1 MAIQICQNC
10 VMDTTDPRIEF
21 DEDGICDNCNN
32 YQRYVKPHYLKNIH
46 DNKFGPVAKKIIGEG
61 KGKEFDCILGM
72 SGGLD
77 SSYLLHKVVTQYNLR
92 PLVFHVDAGWNSEIA
107 VGNIKKLTS
116 GLNLDLYTEV
126 INWPDMR
133 SLQLAFFKSGV
144 PHIDVPQ
151 DHAFISVLYH
161 YASKYKIKYILNG
174 SNFSTEGI
182 RNPLSWLYFGSDK
195 KQLLDINSKF
205 GSRKLEHYPLTNVI
219 WHKFYLPYAK
229 GIKVIKPLNFI
240 EYKKNDAEKE
250 LFDAYGWERY
260 QQKHF
265 ESRFTRFF
273 EGYWLIERF
282 GYDTRKPQFSSLI
295 VSGQMSRDEALR
307 KLLTKPLSND
317 MIREEFEYIADKLA
331 ISVSELQNYLVAP
344 HKSYRDYSNMGW
356 VYDVGSSVMNKLGLE
371 RSTKR

>member
-1 MAIQICQNC
+1 MTIQICQNC

-32 YQRYVKPHYLKNIH
+32 YQRYVKPYHLKNIH
-46 DNKFGPVAKKIIGEG
+46 DDTFGPVAEQIIGEG

-77 SSYLLHKVVTQYNLR
+77 SSYLLHKMVTQYNLR
-92 PLVFHVDAGWNSEIA
+92 PLVFHVDAGWNSDIA

-116 GLNLDLYTEV
+116 GLKLDLYTEV
-126 INWPDMR
+126 INWPEMR

-174 SNFSTEGI
+174 GNFSTEGI

-205 GSRKLEHYPLTNVI
+205 GSRKLEYYPVTNVL

-229 GIKVIKPLNFI
+229 GIKVIKPLNCI

-295 VSGQMSRDEALR
+295 VSGQMTRDDALQE
-307 KLLTKPLSND
+307 LLTKPLSDD
-317 MIREEFEYIADKLA
+317 MIREEFEYIADKLG
-331 ISVSELQNYLVAP
+331 ISVPELQNYLVAP
-344 HKSYRDYSNMGW
+344 HKDYRDYSNMDW
-356 VYDVGSSVMNKLGLE
+356 VYDVGSSVMTKLGLE
-371 RSTKR
+371 RSAKR

>member
-1 MAIQICQNC
+1 MNYKICKRC
-10 VMDTTDPRIEF
+10 VMDTTDPRIKF
-21 DEDGICDNCNN
+21 DEDGVCDNCNN
-32 YQRYVKPHYLKNIH
+32 YERYVKPFHLKNIQ
-46 DNKFGPVAKKIIGEG
+46 DDTFEPVAKKIIREG
-61 KGKEFDCILGM
+61 KGQDFDCILGM

-77 SSYLLHKVVTQYNLR
+77 SSYLLHKMVTQYKLR
-92 PLVFHVDAGWNSEIA
+92 PLVFHIDAGWNSDTA
-107 VGNIKKLTS
+107 VGNINKLTS
-116 GLNLDLYTEV
+116 GLKLDLYTEV
-126 INWPDMR
+126 INWPEMR

-174 SNFSTEGI
+174 GNFSTEGI

-205 GSRKLEHYPLTNVI
+205 GSTKLEHYPVTNVL

-229 GIKVIKPLNFI
+229 GVKVIKPLNFI

-250 LFDAYGWERY
+250 LFDVYGWERY

-295 VSGQMSRDEALR
+295 VSGQMTRDDALR
-307 KLLTKPLSND
+307 ELLTKPLSD
-317 MIREEFEYIADKLA
+317 DVIREEFEYIADKLR
-331 ISVSELQNYLVAP
+331 ISVPELQSYLVAP
-344 HKSYRDYSNMGW
+344 HKNYRDYSNTDW
-356 VYDVGSSVMNKLGLE
+356 VYDIGSSLMTKLGLE
-371 RSTKR
+371 RSAKR

>member
-1 MAIQICQNC
+1 MTIQICQNC

-21 DEDGICDNCNN
+21 DEGGVCDNCNN
-32 YQRYVKPHYLKNIH
+32 YQRYVEPYHLKNIH
-46 DNKFGPVAKKIIGEG
+46 DDTFRPVAEKIIAEG

-77 SSYLLHKVVTQYNLR
+77 SSYLLHKMVTEYNLR
-92 PLVFHVDAGWNSEIA
+92 PLVFHVDAGWNSNIA
-107 VGNIKKLTS
+107 VGNINKLTS
-116 GLNLDLYTEV
+116 GLKLDLYTEV
-126 INWPDMR
+126 INWPEMS
-133 SLQLAFFKSGV
+133 SLQLAFFRSGV

-174 SNFSTEGI
+174 GNFSTEGI

-195 KQLLDINSKF
+195 KQILDINSKF
-205 GSRKLEHYPLTNVI
+205 GSKKLEHYPLTNVL
-219 WHKFYLPYAK
+219 WHKFYLPFAK
-229 GIKVIKPLNFI
+229 GIKVIKPLNHI
-240 EYKKNDAEKE
+240 EYKKNDAERE

-295 VSGQMSRDEALR
+295 VSGQMTRNDALR
-307 KLLTKPLSND
+307 ELRTKPLSDD
-317 MIREEFEYIADKLA
+317 MIREEFEYIADKLG
-331 ISVSELQNYLVAP
+331 ISVRELQSYLAAP
-344 HKSYRDYSNMGW
+344 HKDYRDYSNMDW
-356 VYDVGSSVMNKLGLE
+356 VYNVGSSVMTKLGLE
-371 RSTKR
+371 RSAKR

>member
-32 YQRYVKPHYLKNIH
+32 YQRYVKPHHLKNIH
-46 DNKFGPVAKKIIGEG
+46 DDTFRPVAKKIIGEG

-92 PLVFHVDAGWNSEIA
+92 PLVFHVDAGWNSDIA

-116 GLNLDLYTEV
+116 GLKLDLYTEV
-126 INWPDMR
+126 INWPEMR

-174 SNFSTEGI
+174 GNFSTEGI

-205 GSRKLEHYPLTNVI
+205 GSRKLEHYPVTNVL

-229 GIKVIKPLNFI
+229 GIKVIKPLNCI

-295 VSGQMSRDEALR
+295 VSGQMTRDEALQE
-307 KLLTKPLSND
+307 LLTKPLSDD
-317 MIREEFEYIADKLA
+317 MIREEFEYIADKLG
-331 ISVSELQNYLVAP
+331 IFVPELQNYLVAP
-344 HKSYRDYSNMGW
+344 HKNYRDYSNMDW
-356 VYDVGSSVMNKLGLE
+356 VYDVGSSVMTKLGLE
-371 RSTKR
+371 RSAKR

>member
-1 MAIQICQNC
+1 MDYQICNRC
-10 VMDTTDPRIEF
+10 VMDTTDPRIQF
-21 DEDGICDNCNN
+21 DENGICDSWNN
-32 YQRYVKPHYLKNIH
+32 YERHVKPYYLKNIH
-46 DNKFGPVAKKIIGEG
+46 DDAFGPIAKKIIKEG

-77 SSYLLHKVVTQYNLR
+77 SSYLLHKMVTQYNLR
-92 PLVFHVDAGWNSEIA
+92 PLVFHVDAGWNSDIA
-107 VGNIKKLTS
+107 VGNINKLTS
-116 GLNLDLYTEV
+116 GLKLDLFTEV
-126 INWPDMR
+126 INWPEMR

-174 SNFSTEGI
+174 GNFSTEGI

-205 GSRKLEHYPLTNVI
+205 GSRKLEHYPVTNVL

-229 GIKVIKPLNFI
+229 GIKVVKPLNFI
-240 EYKKNDAEKE
+240 EYKKNDAERE
-250 LFDAYGWERY
+250 LFNVYGWETY
-260 QQKHF
+260 PQKHF

-273 EGYWLIERF
+273 EGHWLIERF

-295 VSGQMSRDEALR
+295 VSGQMTRDEALQE
-307 KLLTKPLSND
+307 LQTKPLSD
-317 MIREEFEYIADKLA
+317 EKIREEFEYIADKLC
-331 ISVSELQNYLVAP
+331 ISVDELHSYLVAP
-344 HKSYRDYSNMGW
+344 HKDYKDYRNMDW
-356 VYDVGSSVMNKLGLE
+356 VYNVGSSVLTKLGLE
-371 RSTKR
+371 RSAKR